1 MIGREQIREIYHVLS
16 TNKLRTF
23 LTGFSVGW
31 GVLLLVILLSSG
43 VGISNGI
50 TRNIASQGVDNTSVE
65 IRFRSIS
72 IPYQG
77 LQKWYY
83 PRYTLDDCKLLASEF
98 ASPATLYAPFRRVWD
113 NVMEVDGR
121 KVDAP
126 VVGVTAAYGRI
137 RHLSY
142 EVRGSRFVAPRD
154 EEELSKVIVLN
165 HVVAQE
171 LFGSVSQSL
180 GRTIMVKQSA
190 FTVIGVYKG
199 NNGRW
204 SDNYIPLSTQNILT
218 QDGGQGEY
226 LSGMVMLNPS
236 VRTSDDEEDL
246 HKRVTIAAARL
257 KGFDPTDTNAI
268 DVSSVASML
277 SSVDQ
282 LTSGL
287 DLFLS
292 LIGGSTLLIGI
303 IGVVSIM
310 QIAVSERRQEIG
322 IRKALG
328 AKPLDII
335 SMILSEATL
344 ITLVAGLVGLMLG
357 VGLMAGVSYLLQ
369 VFGIGNTTIDGQTA
383 YLFVDPIITLEAAI
397 VTLVVMLISGLVAG
411 YLPARRA
418 VQIPVVEAMRK

>member
-50 TRNIASQGVDNTSVE
+50 KRNIASQGVDNTSVE

-137 RHLSY
+137 CHLSY
-142 EVRGSRFVAPRD
+142 EVSGSRFIAPRD

-199 NNGRW
+199 SNGRW

-246 HKRVTIAAARL
+246 LKRVTIAAARL

-268 DVSSVASML
+268 DVNSVASML

-328 AKPLDII
+328 AKPRNII
-335 SMILSEATL
+335 SMILCEATL

-357 VGLMAGVSYLLQ
+357 VGVMAGVSYLLQ

-383 YLFVDPIITLEAAI
+383 YLFVDPLITLEAAI
-397 VTLVVMLISGLVAG
+397 GTLMVMLISGLVAG

-418 VQIPVVEAMRK
+418 MQIPVVEAMRK

>member
-1 MIGREQIREIYHVLS
+1 M
-16 TNKLRTF
+16 
-23 LTGFSVGW
+23 
-31 GVLLLVILLSSG
+31 
-43 VGISNGI
+43 
-50 TRNIASQGVDNTSVE
+50 
-65 IRFRSIS
+65 
-72 IPYQG
+72 
-77 LQKWYY
+77 
-83 PRYTLDDCKLLASEF
+83 
-98 ASPATLYAPFRRVWD
+98 
-113 NVMEVDGR
+113 
-121 KVDAP
+121 
-126 VVGVTAAYGRI
+126 
-137 RHLSY
+137 
-142 EVRGSRFVAPRD
+142 
-154 EEELSKVIVLN
+154 IVLN